1 MSFNNGYGYA
11 MKVMGLE
18 FFIKLIFNH
27 FWCSYDCFF
36 ETFLEVLLEVLFQA
50 LCELLL
56 KALHRVLLW
65 FINQLVLKVL

>member
-1 MSFNNGYGYA
+1 MTFKYGYGYA

-36 ETFLEVLLEVLFQA
+36 ETLLEVLLEVLF
-50 LCELLL
+50 
-56 KALHRVLLW
+56 
-65 FINQLVLKVL
+65 